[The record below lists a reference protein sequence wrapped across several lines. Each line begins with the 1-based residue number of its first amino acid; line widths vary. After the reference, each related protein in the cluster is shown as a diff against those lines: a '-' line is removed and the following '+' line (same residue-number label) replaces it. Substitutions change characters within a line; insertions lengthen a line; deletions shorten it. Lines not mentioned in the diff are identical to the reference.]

1 MIQKDYLDLVRIF
14 EKYLS
19 DQTIQGSPDSLYEP
33 VRYINSL
40 GGKRIRPVFLLMT
53 YNLWFDDVSPALQAA
68 MAIEYFHNFTLM
80 HDDIMDEALLRRGQE
95 SVHIKYG
102 RNSAILSGDA
112 MLIKSFD
119 YLIDVENKY
128 RLGSSISRTLAKAS
142 LEICEG
148 QQMDMDF
155 ETRTSPTESEYLEM
169 IRKKTACLIG
179 ASMRIGSMLAGATS
193 EVGDKLYSCGENLG
207 LAFQIK
213 DDILDVFGDPELT
226 GKQTGGD
233 ILRGKKNFLYVRTYN
248 ALSEQE
254 KTGFVENYARASTE
268 TKIDPI
274 IETYRSM
281 KIEEYAQGLQ
291 QFYFEQA
298 MKCISNMPSL
308 NTSILKDFA
317 TQLISR
323 DH

>member
-19 DQTIQGSPDSLYEP
+19 DQTIRGNPDSLYEP
-33 VRYINSL
+33 VRYMNSL

-95 SVHIKYG
+95 SVHVKYG

-119 YLIDVENKY
+119 YLIDLENKY
-128 RLGSSISRTLAKAS
+128 RLGTSVSRTLANAS

-155 ETRTSPTESEYLEM
+155 ETRTSPTEGEYLEM

-179 ASMRIGSMLAGATS
+179 ASMRIGSMLAGATA

-213 DDILDVFGDPELT
+213 DDILDVFGDSKLT

-233 ILRGKKNFLYVRTYN
+233 ILRGKKNFLYVRVYN

-254 KTGFVENYARASTE
+254 KTGFIEDYARASTE
-268 TKIDPI
+268 INFDDVL
-274 IETYRSM
+274 ETYRSM
-281 KIEEYAQGLQ
+281 KIEDYAQGLQ
-291 QFYFEQA
+291 QYYFEQA
-298 MKCISNMPSL
+298 MKCIMNLSSL
-308 NTSILKDFA
+308 DTSSLKNFA
-317 TQLISR
+317 TQLMLR